1 MARFNIAPTKSNLL
15 ALKQQLAF
23 AEEGYDLLEQKRQI
37 LVFELMSRLGRIQAV
52 ERRVAETFRR
62 AFAVLREA
70 VLDIGVEA
78 VDRAALGVR
87 RDHGLKL
94 AEQHLM
100 GMKIPRVT
108 MLNAPVSV
116 QFGVSGT
123 SANTDLAMRRFV
135 EALPL
140 LAELAELENAVLR
153 LAREL
158 RKTQRRCNALSRI
171 FIPAYRETSA
181 YIAGTLEE
189 RERESLTIQKMIRN
203 RLAESLS
210 EEKFQQWHLLDMDPA
225 DIHHQNFHA
234 PNQRP

>member
-1 MARFNIAPTKSNLL
+1 MARLNIAPTKSNLL
-15 ALKQQLAF
+15 ALKRQLAF

-37 LVFELMSRLGRIQAV
+37 LILELMNRLGRIQAV
-52 ERRVAETFRR
+52 ERRVAETFQR
-62 AFAVLREA
+62 AFAALREA
-70 VLDIGVEA
+70 TLDIGTEA
-78 VDRAALGVR
+78 LDRAALGVR
-87 RDHGLKL
+87 MNLQLNL
-94 AEQHLM
+94 ADQHLM

-108 MLNAPVSV
+108 LEMEPLSV
-116 QFGVSGT
+116 AFGVSGT
-123 SANTDLAMRRFV
+123 SANTDVARRRFV

-171 FIPAYRETSA
+171 FIPAYRETVA

-203 RLAESLS
+203 RLAESAVMA
-210 EEKFQQWHLLDMDPA
+210 KG
-225 DIHHQNFHA
+225 N
-234 PNQRP
+234 